1 MKFEQSTSEKNESRK
16 RLLKVILTG
25 LERTSKSLPSRSVG
39 KYTQCQSSLKFPPPY
54 FGNKIQ
60 DTLAPTP
67 PCFFCGFQTVNLLQA
82 EDHQVL
88 LFWEMLKLKDIIA
101 SGHSENRVGNFNGP
115 RWHPPAVNLLNCMK
129 QLDKC
134 AQKYRS
140 PGSYSNSTPSAAFF
154 VGLAKSTKFSSST
167 LPPHLPSPSNL
178 YY

>member
-88 LFWEMLKLKDIIA
+88 LFWEMLKLRTSLPLATVRIEWGTLMVPDGIL
-101 SGHSENRVGNFNGP
+101 R
-115 RWHPPAVNLLNCMK
+115 
-129 QLDKC
+129 Q
-134 AQKYRS
+134 
-140 PGSYSNSTPSAAFF
+140 STF
-154 VGLAKSTKFSSST
+154 STV
-167 LPPHLPSPSNL
+167 
-178 YY
+178 